1 MCDERIGNV
10 SSVVLRK
17 VPKKNYIILGIVIL
31 ITMFI
36 LYYFYLWVDVYK
48 ESKLNIPIMDKYMSV
63 VNYNEFDNYIVE
75 NPDTIVYVSV
85 LENEKIRE
93 FEKKLKN
100 KYKEK
105 EIEKELLY
113 MNITDDIK
121 DKNSV
126 NDMISK
132 YSINGVEITDVPS
145 ILVFNNGKLNS
156 IYSISENEYDVN
168 KLVVYINNI
177 VLESDDI

>member
-1 MCDERIGNV
+1 M
-10 SSVVLRK
+10 SSFELKK
-17 VPKKNYIILGIVIL
+17 VPKKNYIILGMIIL

-48 ESKLNIPIMDKYMSV
+48 ESKLNIPIMDKYMNV
-63 VNYNEFDNYIVE
+63 VNYNEFDNFIVE
-75 NPDTIVYVSV
+75 NPNTIVYVSV

-93 FEKKLKN
+93 FEKNFKN

-105 EIEKELLY
+105 QIDKELLY

-121 DKNSV
+121 DKEIA

-132 YSINGVEITDVPS
+132 YSINGIEITDVPS
-145 ILVFNNGKLNS
+145 ILVFSNGELNS
-156 IYSISENEYDVN
+156 IYSISDNEYDVN

-177 VLESDDI
+177 ELESDDV

>member
-1 MCDERIGNV
+1 MRHVMDIV
-10 SSVVLRK
+10 DLSVEEVQQL
-17 VPKKNYIILGIVIL
+17 
-31 ITMFI
+31 
-36 LYYFYLWVDVYK
+36 VDTA
-48 ESKLNIPIMDKYMSV
+48 MD
-63 VNYNEFDNYIVE
+63 IVE

-85 LENEKIRE
+85 LENEKIRK

-145 ILVFNNGKLNS
+145 ILVFKITSLTNPFKSSAEQFESSLT
-156 IYSISENEYDVN
+156 
-168 KLVVYINNI
+168 LVWKTSLITFCFASKSASAIFFAADSSDSNI
-177 VLESDDI
+177 